1 MVAHTALS
9 ALGWTGSGNEI
20 AQLLRPLRRQ
30 LLSLDPARIS
40 LLQQVGAAVVLP
52 LRVAHGGGCRMQE
65 SCRCGGGE
73 MMAECM
79 EERSAVVRVCGERGH
94 ELGCVF
100 PDLRERV
107 NALLLLCRFSWLAAT
122 QC

>member
-52 LRVAHGGGCRMQE
+52 LRVAHGGWSCMQQ
-65 SCRCGGGE
+65 SCRCGGGDV
-73 MMAECM
+73 MAECVQ
-79 EERSAVVRVCGERGH
+79 ERSAVVRVCGKRSH
-94 ELGCVF
+94 ELG
-100 PDLRERV
+100 RV
-107 NALLLLCRFSWLAAT
+107 LLSLIHI
-122 QC
+122 